1 VKSNGD
7 MWQNY
12 SQTTMHQSGVPLL
25 AMLAEKNHG
34 ENGAG
39 ALFQLRISYFSD
51 YKF

>member
-1 VKSNGD
+1 
-7 MWQNY
+7 
-12 SQTTMHQSGVPLL
+12 MHQSGVPLL

-39 ALFQLRISYFSD
+39 ALFQSRISYFSD